1 VPWVGRAR
9 CSGAPSGP
17 DAVVLR
23 LAAAALLRRPLRTF
37 LTALGIAV
45 AVASTVVFLS
55 LGEGLRQAFRT
66 ELGGIG
72 PDLQVGYGDLSES
85 AFNVVPELPLE
96 VAAALAEEAERFG
109 IARVVPMLLF
119 VRSGLTPTSAVVF
132 QGLPADVD
140 AGSIYSGLTIVSGR
154 GLAAADAGAS
164 VAVAGEQAA
173 QRAGLAVG
181 DVLRVNP
188 RASFEI
194 VGIVR
199 ARGGLIDNT
208 VVVPLDTLQ
217 RAIGIE
223 DRVSTLLL
231 ELVAPERADAVA
243 ETIRA
248 AYPELSVQTQSD
260 LLSVVERGLAIS
272 DVVRLGIS
280 AIALIVGAIAV
291 ANTMLMSVFERTREF
306 GVVRAVGAR
315 PRFLFALVLVEAVA
329 LSLVGAAIGVVLGQA
344 GVWAVNAVA
353 DDLIGLAVAAITP
366 RLVGF
371 AVAVACIM
379 GLTAGLL
386 PAARAARIPIAVA
399 VARE

>member
-1 VPWVGRAR
+1 M
-9 CSGAPSGP
+9 
-17 DAVVLR
+17 VVR
-23 LAAAALLRRPLRTF
+23 LAAAALVRRPLRTF

-55 LGEGLRQAFRT
+55 LGEGLRQAFRN

-85 AFNVVPELPLE
+85 AFNAVPELPIE
-96 VAAALAEEAERFG
+96 FAAALAADAERFG
-109 IARVVPMLLF
+109 IERVVPMLLY

-140 AGSIYSGLTIVSGR
+140 VSGIYSGLTVVDGR
-154 GLAAADAGAS
+154 GLDAGDAGAA

-173 QRAGLAVG
+173 VRAGLEVG
-181 DVLRVNP
+181 DVLRLNP

-199 ARGGLIDNT
+199 ASGGLIDNT
-208 VVVPLDTLQ
+208 VVVPLGALQ
-217 RAIGIE
+217 RAIDID
-223 DRVSTLLL
+223 DRVSTLLIDL
-231 ELVAPERADAVA
+231 LDPERTDATA
-243 ETIRA
+243 EAIRA
-248 AYPELSVQTQSD
+248 AYPDLSVQTQSD

-315 PRFLFALVLVEAVA
+315 PRFLFGLVLVEAVA
-329 LSLVGAAIGVVLGQA
+329 LSLAGAALGVVLGQG

-371 AVAVACIM
+371 AVAVAAVM

-399 VARE
+399 LARE

>member
-1 VPWVGRAR
+1 M
-9 CSGAPSGP
+9 
-17 DAVVLR
+17 VLR
-23 LAAAALLRRPLRTF
+23 LAAAALVRRPLRTF

-55 LGEGLRQAFRT
+55 LGEGLRQAFRN

-72 PDLQVGYGDLSES
+72 PDLQIGYGDLSES
-85 AFNVVPELPLE
+85 AFNAVPELPIDL
-96 VAAALAEEAERFG
+96 ADALAADAARFG
-109 IARVVPMLLF
+109 IERVVPILLV

-140 AGSIYSGLTIVSGR
+140 VSGIYSGLTIVEGR
-154 GLAAADAGAS
+154 GLGAADAGEA

-173 QRAGLAVG
+173 LRSGLAVG
-181 DVLRVNP
+181 DVLRLNP

-199 ARGGLIDNT
+199 ASGGLVDNT
-208 VVVPLDTLQ
+208 VVVPLATLQ
-217 RAIGIE
+217 RAIAIP
-223 DRVSTLLL
+223 DRVSTLLVD
-231 ELVAPERADAVA
+231 LVDPERADEAA
-243 ETIRA
+243 EAIRA
-248 AYPELSVQTQSD
+248 AYPDLSVQTQSD
-260 LLSVVERGLAIS
+260 LLSVVDRGLAIS

-315 PRFLFALVLVEAVA
+315 PRFLFGLVLVEAVA
-329 LSLVGAAIGVVLGQA
+329 LSLVGAALGVALGQA

-353 DDLIGLAVAAITP
+353 NDLIGIAVAAITF
-366 RLVGF
+366 RLVAF
-371 AVAVACIM
+371 AVAVATVM
-379 GLTAGLL
+379 GLAAGLL

-399 VARE
+399 LARE

>member
-1 VPWVGRAR
+1 
-9 CSGAPSGP
+9 
-17 DAVVLR
+17 VVLR
-23 LAAAALLRRPLRTF
+23 LAAAALVRRPLRTF

-55 LGEGLRQAFRT
+55 LGEGLRQAFRN

-85 AFNVVPELPLE
+85 AFNAVPELPIE
-96 VAAALAEEAERFG
+96 FAEALAAQAERFG
-109 IARVVPMLLF
+109 IERVVPMLLY

-140 AGSIYSGLTIVSGR
+140 VSGIYSGLTVVEGR
-154 GLAAADAGAS
+154 GLDAGDAGVA

-173 QRAGLAVG
+173 VRAGLEVG
-181 DVLRVNP
+181 DVLRLNP

-199 ARGGLIDNT
+199 ASGGLIDNT
-208 VVVPLDTLQ
+208 VVVPLGALQ
-217 RAIGIE
+217 RAIDIE
-223 DRVSTLLL
+223 DRVSTLLVD
-231 ELVAPERADAVA
+231 LVDPERTDEAA
-243 ETIRA
+243 EAIRA
-248 AYPELSVQTQSD
+248 AYPDLSVQTQSD

-315 PRFLFALVLVEAVA
+315 PRFLFGLVLVEAVA
-329 LSLVGAAIGVVLGQA
+329 LSLVGAALGVVLGQA

-371 AVAVACIM
+371 AVAVATVM

-399 VARE
+399 LARE

>member
-1 VPWVGRAR
+1 M
-9 CSGAPSGP
+9 
-17 DAVVLR
+17 VLR
-23 LAAAALLRRPLRTF
+23 LAAAALRRRPLRTF

-85 AFNVVPELPLE
+85 AFNVVPELPVEL
-96 VAAALAEEAERFG
+96 ADALAADAARFG
-109 IARVVPMLLF
+109 IERVVPMLLY
-119 VRSGLTPTSAVVF
+119 VRSGLTPSSAVIF

-140 AGSIYSGLTIVSGR
+140 VSGIYSGLTIVEGR
-154 GLAAADAGAS
+154 GLVAADAQAA

-173 QRAGLAVG
+173 LRAGLAVG
-181 DVLRVNP
+181 DVLRLNP
-188 RASFEI
+188 QASFEI

-199 ARGGLIDNT
+199 ASGGLIDNT
-208 VVVPLDTLQ
+208 VVVPLLALQ
-217 RAIGIE
+217 QAIGIE
-223 DRVSTLLL
+223 DRVSTLLVDL
-231 ELVAPERADAVA
+231 IDPEGTEEAA
-243 ETIRA
+243 EAIRA
-248 AYPELSVQTQSD
+248 AFPDLSVQTQSD

-315 PRFLFALVLVEAVA
+315 PRFLFGLVLVEAVA
-329 LSLVGAAIGVVLGQA
+329 LSLVGATLGVVLGQA
-344 GVWAVNAVA
+344 GVWAVNAIA

-371 AVAVACIM
+371 AVAVAAGM

-399 VARE
+399 LARD

>member
-1 VPWVGRAR
+1 M
-9 CSGAPSGP
+9 
-17 DAVVLR
+17 VLR
-23 LAAAALLRRPLRTF
+23 LAAAALRRRPLRTF

-85 AFNVVPELPLE
+85 AFNVVPELPVEL
-96 VAAALAEEAERFG
+96 ADALAADAARFG
-109 IARVVPMLLF
+109 IERVVPMLLY
-119 VRSGLTPTSAVVF
+119 VRSGLTPSSAVVF

-140 AGSIYSGLTIVSGR
+140 VSGIYSGLTIVEGR
-154 GLAAADAGAS
+154 GLVAADAQAA

-173 QRAGLAVG
+173 LRAGLAVG
-181 DVLRVNP
+181 DVLRLNP
-188 RASFEI
+188 QASFEI

-199 ARGGLIDNT
+199 ASGGLIDNT
-208 VVVPLDTLQ
+208 VVVPLLALQ
-217 RAIGIE
+217 QAIGIE
-223 DRVSTLLL
+223 DRVSTLLVDL
-231 ELVAPERADAVA
+231 IDPEGTEEAA
-243 ETIRA
+243 EAIRA
-248 AYPELSVQTQSD
+248 AFPDLSVQTQSD

-315 PRFLFALVLVEAVA
+315 PRFLFGLVLVEAVA
-329 LSLVGAAIGVVLGQA
+329 LSLVGATLGVVLGQA
-344 GVWAVNAVA
+344 GVWAVNAIA

-371 AVAVACIM
+371 AVAVAAGM

-399 VARE
+399 LARD

>member
-1 VPWVGRAR
+1 MVF
-9 CSGAPSGP
+9 
-17 DAVVLR
+17 R
-23 LAAAALLRRPLRTF
+23 LAAAALVRRPLRTF

-55 LGEGLRQAFRT
+55 LGEGLRQAFRN

-85 AFNVVPELPLE
+85 AFNAVPELPIE
-96 VAAALAEEAERFG
+96 MAEALAADAERFG
-109 IARVVPMLLF
+109 IERVVPMLLY

-140 AGSIYSGLTIVSGR
+140 VSGIYSGLTVVEGR
-154 GLAAADAGAS
+154 GLDAGDAGS
-164 VAVAGEQAA
+164 PVAVAGEQAA
-173 QRAGLAVG
+173 VRAGLEVG
-181 DVLRVNP
+181 DVLRLNP

-199 ARGGLIDNT
+199 ASGGLIDNT
-208 VVVPLDTLQ
+208 VVVPLGALQ
-217 RAIGIE
+217 RAIDIE
-223 DRVSTLLL
+223 DRVSTLLVD
-231 ELVAPERADAVA
+231 LVDPERTDEAA
-243 ETIRA
+243 EAIRA
-248 AYPELSVQTQSD
+248 AYPDLSVQTQSD

-315 PRFLFALVLVEAVA
+315 PRFLFGLVLVEAVA
-329 LSLVGAAIGVVLGQA
+329 LSLVGAALGVVLGQA

-366 RLVGF
+366 RLVAF
-371 AVAVACIM
+371 AVAVATVM

-399 VARE
+399 LARE

>member
-1 VPWVGRAR
+1 M
-9 CSGAPSGP
+9 
-17 DAVVLR
+17 VLR
-23 LAAAALLRRPLRTF
+23 LAAAALVRRPLRTF

-55 LGEGLRQAFRT
+55 LGEGLRQAFRN

-85 AFNVVPELPLE
+85 AFNAVPELPIE
-96 VAAALAEEAERFG
+96 FAEALAAQAERFG
-109 IARVVPMLLF
+109 IERVVPMLLY

-140 AGSIYSGLTIVSGR
+140 VSGIYSGLTVVEGR
-154 GLAAADAGAS
+154 GLDAGDAGVA

-173 QRAGLAVG
+173 VRAGLEVG
-181 DVLRVNP
+181 DVLRLNP

-199 ARGGLIDNT
+199 ASGGLIDNT
-208 VVVPLDTLQ
+208 VVVPLGALQ
-217 RAIGIE
+217 RAIDIE
-223 DRVSTLLL
+223 DRVSTLLVD
-231 ELVAPERADAVA
+231 LVDPERTDEAA
-243 ETIRA
+243 EAIRA
-248 AYPELSVQTQSD
+248 AYPDLSVQTQSD

-315 PRFLFALVLVEAVA
+315 PRFLFGLVLVEAVA
-329 LSLVGAAIGVVLGQA
+329 LSLVGAALGVVLGQA

-371 AVAVACIM
+371 AVAVATVM

-399 VARE
+399 LARE

>member
-1 VPWVGRAR
+1 M
-9 CSGAPSGP
+9 
-17 DAVVLR
+17 VLR
-23 LAAAALLRRPLRTF
+23 LAAAALVRRPLRTF

-55 LGEGLRQAFRT
+55 LGEGLRQAFRN

-85 AFNVVPELPLE
+85 AFNAVPELPIDL
-96 VAAALAEEAERFG
+96 ADALAADAARFG
-109 IARVVPMLLF
+109 IERVVPMLLY

-140 AGSIYSGLTIVSGR
+140 VSGIYSGLTIVEGR
-154 GLAAADAGAS
+154 GLVASDAGVA

-173 QRAGLAVG
+173 ARTGLAVG
-181 DVLRVNP
+181 DVLRLNP

-199 ARGGLIDNT
+199 ASGGLIDNT
-208 VVVPLDTLQ
+208 VVVPLAALQ
-217 RAIGIE
+217 RAIDIE
-223 DRVSTLLL
+223 DRVSTLLVD
-231 ELVAPERADAVA
+231 LVDPERTDEAAA
-243 ETIRA
+243 AIRA
-248 AYPELSVQTQSD
+248 AYPDLSVQTQSD

-315 PRFLFALVLVEAVA
+315 PRFLFGLVLVEAVA
-329 LSLVGAAIGVVLGQA
+329 LSLVGAALGVVLGQA

-353 DDLIGLAVAAITP
+353 DDLIGLPVAAITP
-366 RLVGF
+366 RLVAF
-371 AVAVACIM
+371 AVAVATVM

-399 VARE
+399 LARE

>member
-1 VPWVGRAR
+1 
-9 CSGAPSGP
+9 
-17 DAVVLR
+17 VVLR
-23 LAAAALLRRPLRTF
+23 LAAAALVRRPLRTF

-55 LGEGLRQAFRT
+55 LGEGLRQAFRN

-85 AFNVVPELPLE
+85 AFNAVPELPIE
-96 VAAALAEEAERFG
+96 FAEALAAQAERFG
-109 IARVVPMLLF
+109 IERVVPMLLY

-140 AGSIYSGLTIVSGR
+140 VSGIYSGLTVVEGR
-154 GLAAADAGAS
+154 GLDAGDAGVA

-173 QRAGLAVG
+173 VRAGLEVG
-181 DVLRVNP
+181 DVLRLNP

-199 ARGGLIDNT
+199 ASGGLIDNT
-208 VVVPLDTLQ
+208 VVVPLGALQ
-217 RAIGIE
+217 RAIDIE
-223 DRVSTLLL
+223 DRVSTLLVD
-231 ELVAPERADAVA
+231 LVDPERTEEAA
-243 ETIRA
+243 EAIRA
-248 AYPELSVQTQSD
+248 AYPDLSVQTQSD

-315 PRFLFALVLVEAVA
+315 PRFLFGLVLVEAVA
-329 LSLVGAAIGVVLGQA
+329 LSLVGAALGVVLGQA

-371 AVAVACIM
+371 AVAVATVM

-399 VARE
+399 LARE

>member
-1 VPWVGRAR
+1 MVFQ
-9 CSGAPSGP
+9 
-17 DAVVLR
+17 
-23 LAAAALLRRPLRTF
+23 LAAAALARRPLRTF

-55 LGEGLRQAFRT
+55 LGEGLRQAFRN

-72 PDLQVGYGDLSES
+72 PDLQIGYGDLSES
-85 AFNVVPELPLE
+85 AFNAVPELPIELAE
-96 VAAALAEEAERFG
+96 ALAAEAARFG
-109 IARVVPMLLF
+109 IERVVPMLLY

-132 QGLPADVD
+132 QGLPPDVD
-140 AGSIYSGLTIVSGR
+140 AGAIYSGLTIVAGR
-154 GLAAADAGAS
+154 GLDPRDMDAA

-173 QRAGLAVG
+173 LRTGLEIG
-181 DVLRVNP
+181 DVLRLNP

-199 ARGGLIDNT
+199 ASGGLIDNT
-208 VVVPLDTLQ
+208 VVVPLAALQ
-217 RAIGIE
+217 RAIDIE
-223 DRVSTLLL
+223 DRVSTLLVD
-231 ELVAPERADAVA
+231 LVDPERTEEAA
-243 ETIRA
+243 EAIRA

-329 LSLVGAAIGVVLGQA
+329 LSLVGATLGVLLGQL

-371 AVAVACIM
+371 AVAIATVM

-399 VARE
+399 LARE

>member
-1 VPWVGRAR
+1 M
-9 CSGAPSGP
+9 
-17 DAVVLR
+17 VLR
-23 LAAAALLRRPLRTF
+23 LAAAALRRRPLRTF

-85 AFNVVPELPLE
+85 AFNVVPELPVEL
-96 VAAALAEEAERFG
+96 ADALAADAARFG
-109 IARVVPMLLF
+109 IERVVPMLLY
-119 VRSGLTPTSAVVF
+119 VRSGLTPSSAVIF

-140 AGSIYSGLTIVSGR
+140 VSGIYSGLTIVEGR
-154 GLAAADAGAS
+154 GLVAADAQAA

-173 QRAGLAVG
+173 LRAGLAVG
-181 DVLRVNP
+181 DVLRLNP
-188 RASFEI
+188 QASFEI

-199 ARGGLIDNT
+199 ASGGLIDNT
-208 VVVPLDTLQ
+208 VVVPLRALQ
-217 RAIGIE
+217 QAIGIE
-223 DRVSTLLL
+223 DRVSTLLVDL
-231 ELVAPERADAVA
+231 IDPEGTEEAA
-243 ETIRA
+243 EAIRA
-248 AYPELSVQTQSD
+248 AFPDLSVQTQSD

-315 PRFLFALVLVEAVA
+315 PRFLFGLVLVEAVA
-329 LSLVGAAIGVVLGQA
+329 LSLVGATLGVVLGQA
-344 GVWAVNAVA
+344 GVWAVNAIA

-371 AVAVACIM
+371 AVAVAAGM

-399 VARE
+399 LARD

>member
-1 VPWVGRAR
+1 MVF
-9 CSGAPSGP
+9 
-17 DAVVLR
+17 R
-23 LAAAALLRRPLRTF
+23 LAAAALVRRPLRTF

-55 LGEGLRQAFRT
+55 LGEGLRQAFRN

-85 AFNVVPELPLE
+85 AFNAVPELPIE
-96 VAAALAEEAERFG
+96 MAEALAADAERFG
-109 IARVVPMLLF
+109 IERVVPMLLY

-140 AGSIYSGLTIVSGR
+140 VSGIYSGLTVVEGR
-154 GLAAADAGAS
+154 GLDAGDAGSS

-173 QRAGLAVG
+173 VRAGLEVG
-181 DVLRVNP
+181 DVLRLNP

-199 ARGGLIDNT
+199 ASGGLIDNT
-208 VVVPLDTLQ
+208 VVVPLGALQ
-217 RAIGIE
+217 RAIDIE
-223 DRVSTLLL
+223 DRVSTLLVD
-231 ELVAPERADAVA
+231 LVDPERTDEAA
-243 ETIRA
+243 EAIRA
-248 AYPELSVQTQSD
+248 AYPDLSVQTQSD

-315 PRFLFALVLVEAVA
+315 PRFLFGLVLVEAVA
-329 LSLVGAAIGVVLGQA
+329 LSLVGAALGVVLGQA

-366 RLVGF
+366 RLVAF
-371 AVAVACIM
+371 AVAVATVM

-399 VARE
+399 LARE

>member
-1 VPWVGRAR
+1 
-9 CSGAPSGP
+9 
-17 DAVVLR
+17 VVLR
-23 LAAAALLRRPLRTF
+23 LAAAALVRRPLRTF

-55 LGEGLRQAFRT
+55 LGEGLRQAFRN

-85 AFNVVPELPLE
+85 AFNAVPELPIDL
-96 VAAALAEEAERFG
+96 ADALAADAARFG
-109 IARVVPMLLF
+109 IERVVPMLLY

-140 AGSIYSGLTIVSGR
+140 VSGIYSGLTIVEGR
-154 GLAAADAGAS
+154 GLVASDAGVA

-173 QRAGLAVG
+173 ARTGLAVG
-181 DVLRVNP
+181 DVLRLNP

-199 ARGGLIDNT
+199 ASGGLIDNT
-208 VVVPLDTLQ
+208 VVVPLAALQ
-217 RAIGIE
+217 RAIDIE
-223 DRVSTLLL
+223 DRVSTLLVD
-231 ELVAPERADAVA
+231 LVDPERTDEAAA
-243 ETIRA
+243 AIRA
-248 AYPELSVQTQSD
+248 AYPDLSVQTQSD

-315 PRFLFALVLVEAVA
+315 PRFLFGLVLVEAVA
-329 LSLVGAAIGVVLGQA
+329 LSLVGAALGVVLGQA

-353 DDLIGLAVAAITP
+353 DDLIGLPVAAITP
-366 RLVGF
+366 RLVAF
-371 AVAVACIM
+371 AVAVATVM

-399 VARE
+399 LARE